1 MTEPM
6 MDYDKLIA
14 AIRMC
19 GSTPKIDQCKRCIYW
34 NGGNMEKCIPR
45 MTGDAAAAIENL
57 LSYLSTVEADRGAAR
72 KEVERL
78 KTAMH
83 EKGIIDGLDED
94 RKHHVWCAACRW
106 SRPEEIDKMW
116 VIHCAKLGIPVW
128 NNFFCAFF
136 EESKA

>member
-1 MTEPM
+1 

-14 AIRMC
+14 HMRQEAQDYRR
-19 GSTPKIDQCKRCIYW
+19 GRTLGRAFVDAEDVLE
-34 NGGNMEKCIPR
+34 N
-45 MTGDAAAAIENL
+45 AAAAIENL

-94 RKHHVWCAACRW
+94 RKHPMWCAACRW
-106 SRPEEIDKMW
+106 SRPEEIDKMQ